1 MMLKVYEREPVS
13 ARGLQHLH
21 FPCRWPNVVDINLD
35 FQQRALVTLGVSRCH
50 GNAGSTPI
58 SY

>member
-35 FQQRALVTLGVSRCH
+35 FNDERLSL
-50 GNAGSTPI
+50 
-58 SY
+58 